1 MKKQSE
7 VLVRPKVIYG
17 GFITEEELKYL
28 EELSKEELFKHLRYY
43 HMENHMYDKIQ
54 KANRGGEREG
64 KRISNK
70 SLPAYPTVR
79 DNVRGGES
87 SFYAQYYD
95 YEQRKNV
102 LKSLKISVDGFSGK
116 PKSGDKFWWISHHKS
131 LKICEETLEVFEQV
145 IEQRVT
151 QRCIQEFQD
160 GKREIWRKDY
170 PLLLSLTD
178 DPIHTT
184 LELRA
189 IEVINELRESQFKD
203 LPSRIEN
210 LIKEERKL

>member
-1 MKKQSE
+1 MKKVSE

-28 EELSKEELFKHLRYY
+28 EKLSKEELFKHLRYY

-64 KRISNK
+64 KRISRK
-70 SLPAYPTVR
+70 GLPAYPTVR

-87 SFYAQYYD
+87 SFYVKYYD
-95 YEQRKNV
+95 YEKRKSEQ
-102 LKSLKISVDGFSGK
+102 KSLKVHVDGFTGK
-116 PKSGDKFWWISHHKS
+116 PKAGDTFWWISHHKS
-131 LKICEETLEVFEQV
+131 LKICEKTLEVFEEV

-160 GKREIWRKDY
+160 GKREIWRKDN

-178 DPIHTT
+178 DPTHTT

-189 IEVINELRESQFKD
+189 LEVINELRESQFND

-210 LIKEERKL
+210 LFKMEE